1 MNIRIQSQGF
11 TLTPAIAAWAHEQV
25 GKGLDRYSEN
35 VVSTDIYLKDI
46 NGPKG
51 GDDKQAL
58 VKIHLRHRAPVMV
71 ETTTGDIYAAI
82 SVTARRAQRAVRR
95 ALRRRRRLF
104 RADSRPLRR
113 VQMVSAD
120 LLSR

>member
-11 TLTPAIAAWAHEQV
+11 SLTPAIAAWAHEQL
-25 GKGLDRYSEN
+25 GKALDRFAEH
-35 VVSTDIYLKDI
+35 VVSADIYLKDI

-58 VKIHLRHRAPVMV
+58 VRIQLRYQAPVMA
-71 ETTTGDIYAAI
+71 ETTTGDLYAAI
-82 SVTARRAQRAVRR
+82 SLTARRAQRAVRR
-95 ALRRRRRLF
+95 ALSRRQRLF
-104 RADSRPLRR
+104 RSDSRHLRR

-120 LLSR
+120 L